1 MIRKEKRIQLWIGWT
16 WLNFKLIPLPIL
28 KLWFVSLVELIA
40 LTRKISFH
48 ISAFKKLILWW
59 NSRKFKP
66 KLTLYGMCF
75 ELTLY
80 NDADFL
86 ALGPMMRS
94 YLKVRSIFRSREIVR
109 SWLTSYQTVTSN
121 VLGLVVSANLSDT
134 TYGWHGYVTGMS
146 LYYYHW
152 SQIPME
158 RQQLMLTSDMVLA
171 TSLGMR
177 KTALLGNPY
186 TPCSRS
192 ETHYQCD
199 LQ

>member
-1 MIRKEKRIQLWIGWT
+1 MKLPLEK
-16 WLNFKLIPLPIL
+16 
-28 KLWFVSLVELIA
+28 
-40 LTRKISFH
+40 
-48 ISAFKKLILWW
+48 
-59 NSRKFKP
+59 
-66 KLTLYGMCF
+66 
-75 ELTLY
+75 
-80 NDADFL
+80 
-86 ALGPMMRS
+86 
-94 YLKVRSIFRSREIVR
+94 
-109 SWLTSYQTVTSN
+109 TVTSN
-121 VLGLVVSANLSDT
+121 VLGLVVAANLSDT

-152 SQIPME
+152 LQIPME

-177 KTALLGNPY
+177 KTALLGHPY

>member
-1 MIRKEKRIQLWIGWT
+1 MGCVSN
-16 WLNFKLIPLPIL
+16 WLCTMMPIS
-28 KLWFVSLVELIA
+28 WHLVPWLGQ
-40 LTRKISFH
+40 
-48 ISAFKKLILWW
+48 
-59 NSRKFKP
+59 NSRSNRFWKSISRTFQFQVDP
-66 KLTLYGMCF
+66 INLTILTL
-75 ELTLY
+75 
-80 NDADFL
+80 N
-86 ALGPMMRS
+86 
-94 YLKVRSIFRSREIVR
+94 K
-109 SWLTSYQTVTSN
+109 TVTSN
-121 VLGLVVSANLSDT
+121 VLGLVVAANLSDT

>member
-1 MIRKEKRIQLWIGWT
+1 MKFSKVQTKVNFIWNVFRTDFVQRCRFLGTRSHDEVISQGQIDFSISWT
-16 WLNFKLIPLPIL
+16 CPFW
-28 KLWFVSLVELIA
+28 V
-40 LTRKISFH
+40 
-48 ISAFKKLILWW
+48 
-59 NSRKFKP
+59 
-66 KLTLYGMCF
+66 
-75 ELTLY
+75 
-80 NDADFL
+80 
-86 ALGPMMRS
+86 
-94 YLKVRSIFRSREIVR
+94 
-109 SWLTSYQTVTSN
+109 LTSYQTVTSN